1 MGFWERGF
9 TPKDTEEIRPGLFV
23 KRLKGNKYKQVEPL
37 VWNGKW
43 RLRNQFG
50 WRNILF
56 IVLVFLIGTSYYV
69 DTKTCRNF
77 EEEICNNIVNIN
89 SYCFQLKE
97 LGFEDKPIQDF
108 DFEKLE
114 IEDDKGEDTVGV

>member
-56 IVLVFLIGTSYYV
+56 IVLVFLIITVSIAFDVGISLMT
-69 DTKTCRNF
+69 DTPLS
-77 EEEICNNIVNIN
+77 IVQEVGIIYKDEN
-89 SYCFQLKE
+89 S
-97 LGFEDKPIQDF
+97 G
-108 DFEKLE
+108 
-114 IEDDKGEDTVGV
+114 